1 MKLIVWAGIAGVCL
15 VACESETTR
24 ETIEARPASTGT
36 GTARASASPTSNAGL
51 AEPREYAAAKAA
63 YVARY
68 DTATSFPGMSAA
80 LADLD
85 RRARAILGP
94 LPFRDAK
101 WEFNL
106 DAIPVRGNEGGQ
118 QLDGLVVV
126 TGRARIVATTP
137 ELLAA
142 WVRFMG
148 DSTGEPM
155 KSLGTENMLT
165 WAFFDGAHVYPFG
178 DLMTTG
184 VALPGDVFLAQLIAE
199 GQDTGAP
206 SPESLVVGVDRGKQI
221 FLIKAP
227 LETAMPRVDECGPQ
241 GRDAYHICYG
251 EKAQG
256 LAGFDDAVKQVA
268 RLSAM
273 IPK

>member
-1 MKLIVWAGIAGVCL
+1 MKILAAFALAGLCLIG
-15 VACESETTR
+15 CESETTR
-24 ETIEARPASTGT
+24 ETIASRPASNGT
-36 GTARASASPTSNAGL
+36 GTAQPSAPQAATAGL
-51 AEPREYAAAKAA
+51 AEPRGYAAAKAA

-68 DTATSFPGMSAA
+68 DTATVYPGMGQA

-85 RRARAILGP
+85 RRARAVVGR
-94 LPFRDAK
+94 LPFGDAK

-106 DAIPVRGNEGGQ
+106 DAIPVKGNEGGQ
-118 QLDGLVVV
+118 QLDGLVTTV
-126 TGRARIVATTP
+126 GRARIVATTP

-148 DSTGEPM
+148 DSTGAPM

-165 WAFFDGAHVYPFG
+165 WAFFDGAHAYPFG
-178 DLMTTG
+178 DLTAKG
-184 VALPGDVFLAQLIAE
+184 VALPGDVFIAQLIAE

-206 SPESLVVGVDRGKQI
+206 SPEALIVGVDRGKQI
-221 FLIKAP
+221 FLIKAA
-227 LETAMPRVDECGPQ
+227 LETAMPRADECGPQ
-241 GRDAYHICYG
+241 GRDDYHICYG

-256 LAGFDDAVKQVA
+256 LAGFDDAVRQVA